1 MASLSNFIKE
11 IIFDIF
17 PGINLLITNSGIEKR
32 INELAIKRYEV
43 NSNDNLEE
51 IVSKLKKLNDKELK
65 RKETIENKA
74 KSILIIITLSGTLL
88 IGTMDI
94 LYHSCSVNLLV
105 YILIIGILYLI
116 VSVLKILPIVRTI
129 EFNDL
134 YFDDLY
140 AIVECKDENS
150 NIIRITLDEK
160 SIGENINELVKSIN
174 INQLYLLKSSNNLSS
189 AVSSIKISFG
199 LIFLFL
205 LLTSISLFLH

>member
-1 MASLSNFIKE
+1 MASLSNIIKE